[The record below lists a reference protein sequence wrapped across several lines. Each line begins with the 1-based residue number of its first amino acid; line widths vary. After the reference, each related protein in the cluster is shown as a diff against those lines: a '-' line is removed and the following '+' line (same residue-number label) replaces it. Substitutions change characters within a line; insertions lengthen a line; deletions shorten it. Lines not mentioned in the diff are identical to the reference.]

1 MWYETGK
8 YPYELPDSA
17 LNYLV
22 APRNVAWV
30 STVDEQGRANL
41 APFSYFMALSAPRH
55 REPCP
60 ELVMISCVKD
70 CATHTLHNIKHSG
83 QMVINGVDNR
93 VKDAMFKSG
102 EDIQPSET
110 EFKNLKVTAADSRLV
125 SPPRVLESQWSLE
138 CELVETREYDGGTT
152 MVVAR
157 VLGTHIK
164 DELCSP
170 TGIRVSNHLHG
181 PESEDLYTQQMPNID
196 LIKMSNVSTKTNVKL
211 FKALG
216 ERQHNLPV
224 DESSANWIRKKS
236 GLPWLELDMD
246 VPTADIIREW
256 KGVMHKATQW
266 ERGDDWQGISNHG
279 WRSLTLHGLASDSHM
294 RQPTGASMNKWT
306 DIAEQCPKTKEF
318 LESNFNISG
327 SDGAIRFLLLEPGGY
342 IVPHRDQ
349 REPGLQFCNIGI
361 EVPDGTHFYME
372 NYGNMPYKSGSCLI
386 WDHSV
391 RHWVVNDSDKPRLH
405 LSVVAHVKDDVLVRS
420 YNSSKK

>member
-164 DELCSP
+164 DELCS
-170 TGIRVSNHLHG
+170 
-181 PESEDLYTQQMPNID
+181 
-196 LIKMSNVSTKTNVKL
+196 
-211 FKALG
+211 
-216 ERQHNLPV
+216 
-224 DESSANWIRKKS
+224 
-236 GLPWLELDMD
+236 
-246 VPTADIIREW
+246 
-256 KGVMHKATQW
+256 AT
-266 ERGDDWQGISNHG
+266 DDYS
-279 WRSLTLHGLASDSHM
+279 
-294 RQPTGASMNKWT
+294 
-306 DIAEQCPKTKEF
+306 
-318 LESNFNISG
+318 
-327 SDGAIRFLLLEPGGY
+327 
-342 IVPHRDQ
+342 
-349 REPGLQFCNIGI
+349 
-361 EVPDGTHFYME
+361 
-372 NYGNMPYKSGSCLI
+372 
-386 WDHSV
+386 
-391 RHWVVNDSDKPRLH
+391 
-405 LSVVAHVKDDVLVRS
+405 
-420 YNSSKK
+420 